1 MRKGT
6 RLRLKAGS
14 FHLLQPVGPDLQAKY
29 RHSIPKSSETVPQAE
44 VRVAREKT
52 VILLSPYLSFTGIEA
67 GPGVAAGT
75 GSAGGNSSEVR
86 WLLTFSWGARAEKM
100 PDTLKLISRGRMNRC
115 QVQSFQ

>member
-6 RLRLKAGS
+6 CLRLKAGS

-44 VRVAREKT
+44 VRVAREKI

>member
-6 RLRLKAGS
+6 CLRLKAGS

-29 RHSIPKSSETVPQAE
+29 RHSIPKSLETVPQAE

-75 GSAGGNSSEVR
+75 GSAGGKSSEVR